1 MLPFIIYNLID
12 VSQTDNIQKGY
23 IETTL
28 TARRVYNYYLQTLLV
43 FDKQLINCFHKNN
56 KFKT

>member
-1 MLPFIIYNLID
+1 MEIILPFIYNMID

-28 TARRVYNYYLQTLLV
+28 TACRVYRVIHLT
-43 FDKQLINCFHKNN
+43 
-56 KFKT
+56 